1 MPFPGASSGAGIN
14 GRYEVVVMGA
24 GPVGE
29 ATAELAGNL
38 GYPVT
43 LAERDTVGGTVA
55 TNGDASTKTIRE
67 LQKGPG
73 DWPPGPGLTPGG

>member
-1 MPFPGASSGAGIN
+1 MN
-14 GRYEVVVMGA
+14 GRYEVVVIGA
-24 GPVGE
+24 GPAEG

-38 GYPVT
+38 GYPVA

-55 TNGDASTKTIRE
+55 TNGGAPAKTIRE

-73 DWPPGPGLTPGG
+73 DWPSGPGLTLGG